1 MLSSCCYCQL
11 ISLLHMASAAMTV
24 ITLIMQLNAKFVCS
38 MCSLHYAEMIGVY
51 VAEVF
56 LCACMIYMYIFSV
69 IKLLASYMLINDI
82 YLLYLTAGALLNYQL
97 TFNNRIFYLL
107 CQKFMK
113 SMPAIFIAANIL
125 RLYLL
130 QATIYP

>member
-1 MLSSCCYCQL
+1 
-11 ISLLHMASAAMTV
+11 MASAAMTV

-51 VAEVF
+51 VAEVY

-97 TFNNRIFYLL
+97 TFNNR
-107 CQKFMK
+107 KF
-113 SMPAIFIAANIL
+113 
-125 RLYLL
+125 
-130 QATIYP
+130 